1 MPKVSIFIRTYKR
14 DVAWLDFC
22 LQSIHANL
30 KGWDEIVVAVP
41 EGQESHLRF
50 LGAERAVTTPR
61 FAEDYVGQQ
70 IAKLQA
76 HRHVT
81 GDYVLFVDSD
91 VVFLPGA
98 DVRDYLDGERPRIL
112 THSWPASFEAP
123 DKALAKNVSFL
134 RKTFTEN
141 LLGSTMPHSFMSGH
155 GVRLFRRSTLE
166 SSDRRFPRMEAD
178 AQKLSR
184 KVFSEYEL
192 LGFFA
197 HLAERDAYS
206 FVEAHQATPS
216 HHTRQFWTIDGITPE
231 THTELAG
238 LGFRPRWPS
247 MLSWLDRAKAW
258 LSQTTRAVKKRLKGQ
273 HP

>member
-98 DVRDYLDGERPRIL
+98 DVRAWLDGDRPIIGKHRYASLEREGSPSVKWRGFMAEFFGV
-112 THSWPASFEAP
+112 SP
-123 DKALAKNVSFL
+123 DWEYMRGHGCRLYRTDTLRALAAEFPDL
-134 RKTFTEN
+134 EAYAR
-141 LLGSTMPHSFMSGH
+141 
-155 GVRLFRRSTLE
+155 GVRK
-166 SSDRRFPRMEAD
+166 RRF
-178 AQKLSR
+178 
-184 KVFSEYEL
+184 SEFNL

-197 HLAERDAYS
+197 ESREPERYRFIDDE
-206 FVEAHQATPS
+206 VTPLPDTRS
-216 HHTRQFWTIDGITPE
+216 RQFWTIDGLSDE
-231 THTELAG
+231 SRAELAA

-247 MLSWLDRAKAW
+247 TLSWVDRAKAW
-258 LSQTTRAVKKRLKGQ
+258 LSQTTRSVKKRLKGQ
-273 HP
+273 RP

>member
-41 EGQESHLRF
+41 EGQASHLRF

-70 IAKLQA
+70 VAKLQA

-98 DVRDYLDGERPRIL
+98 DVRDYLDGDRPRVL
-112 THSWPASFEAP
+112 TRPWPASFQSP
-123 DKALAKNVSFL
+123 DEALATNVSFL
-134 RKTFTEN
+134 RKSFADR
-141 LLGSTMPHSFMSGH
+141 LLGATMPLSYMQGH

-166 SSDRRFPRMEAD
+166 AFDHRFPRLEAD

-197 HLAERDAYS
+197 HLTEREAYS
-206 FVEAHQATPS
+206 FVDALQATPL

-231 THTELAG
+231 TLSELAG

-247 MLSWLDRAKAW
+247 TLSPIDRAKAW

-273 HP
+273 RP

>member
-30 KGWDEIVVAVP
+30 KGWHEIVVAVP

-50 LGAERAVTTPR
+50 LGSERAVATPR

-70 IAKLQA
+70 VAKLQA

-91 VVFLPGA
+91 VIFLPGA
-98 DVRDYLDGERPRIL
+98 DVRDYLDGDRPRIL
-112 THSWPASFEAP
+112 THAWPVSFQDP
-123 DKALAKNVSFL
+123 KADHRKDVSFL

-141 LLGSTMPHSFMSGH
+141 LLGSAMPHSFMSGH

-166 SSDRRFPRMEAD
+166 AFDQRYPRMEA
-178 AQKLSR
+178 AARGLSR

-192 LGFFA
+192 LGFFTY
-197 HLAERDAYS
+197 LSERDAYG
-206 FVEAHQATPS
+206 FVDAHPAAS
-216 HHTRQFWTIDGITPE
+216 AHHTRQFWTIDGITPAALA
-231 THTELAG
+231 ELAD

-247 MLSWLDRAKAW
+247 TLSWLDRAKAW
-258 LSQTTRAVKKRLKGQ
+258 LSQTTRAVKRRLKG
-273 HP
+273 PRP